1 MLLFS
6 TLLQC
11 IPLLYEFYISIK
23 KRFSYDKIYWNNK
36 KYLQIIELGKTT
48 NQIQFGMISIT
59 RTLSA
64 QIVITE

>member
-1 MLLFS
+1 
-6 TLLQC
+6 
-11 IPLLYEFYISIK
+11 LLYEFYISIK